1 MTVTRTAADRRIGW
15 RMLLALRIV
24 TIGMFAA
31 LAVWGCIAVLVD
43 LPALPTWPWE
53 VAVLVAPVA
62 LVVYWRP
69 ERRWPDP
76 ESSLFLTGVSG
87 FLLGLAGAGWG
98 SWLAPAIG
106 GATVLAT
113 FLAPKAGGRRGQRQR
128 AGTRRAR

>member
-1 MTVTRTAADRRIGW
+1 MTVPRTAADRRLGW
-15 RMLLALRIV
+15 RALLALRIV

-31 LAVWGCIAVLVD
+31 LAVWGCVAVFVD
-43 LPALPTWPWE
+43 LPALPVWPWE
-53 VAVLVAPVA
+53 VAVLVAPAA

-87 FLLGLAGAGWG
+87 FLLGLMGAGWG

-106 GATVLAT
+106 GATALAT
-113 FLAPKAGGRRGQRQR
+113 FLAPKARGRQR
-128 AGTRRAR
+128 ATTRRGR